1 MAAGDTWL
9 AVDGERII
17 YQATHSHVIYSLI
30 RPRNGCAP
38 ERTFSRRNGLRQ
50 TWDWEPWEARSP
62 AVASIPSCRPFHH
75 DDGAWAVHREQLA
88 EMAHHLPIITLL
100 PDMVK
105 FMTGHTPTLLKSSL
119 SGASSTSFMD
129 HITGVLADER
139 AVARLAGGMIGKLG
153 MDGFESSI
161 RSLGYALGAVKDI
174 LQFVLVQSGKLGAAE
189 MAARVNTIRQV
200 AARVGNAIDDPTATK
215 IVNEIVASAAQ
226 FLPIVTKTHQEI
238 VRLGRSSGQSAS
250 LPALESRAV

>member
-1 MAAGDTWL
+1 MYTHRRQCLTRDLPVSARIDCGGGRYL
-9 AVDGERII
+9 ACGGCERII

-105 FMTGHTPTLLKSSL
+105 FMTGHTPTLLKSSYL
-119 SGASSTSFMD
+119 EHHLQASW
-129 HITGVLADER
+129 ITLR
-139 AVARLAGGMIGKLG
+139 A
-153 MDGFESSI
+153 
-161 RSLGYALGAVKDI
+161 
-174 LQFVLVQSGKLGAAE
+174 
-189 MAARVNTIRQV
+189 
-200 AARVGNAIDDPTATK
+200 
-215 IVNEIVASAAQ
+215 
-226 FLPIVTKTHQEI
+226 
-238 VRLGRSSGQSAS
+238 
-250 LPALESRAV
+250 SRG